1 MSGLLHKDLFEGA
14 NNCEESELSSKFSE
28 FEHVKIKWDRLHKI
42 IAHL

>member
-14 NNCEESELSSKFSE
+14 NNCEESELSAK

-42 IAHL
+42 VAHL